1 MPSEWS
7 AIPYCL
13 LGASL
18 RVAAFAGMV
27 ALILAAA
34 RVRSNSVRHAA
45 WTMVLLAMLLM
56 PILPYVLPS
65 IRIAFPVP
73 VTAIQQK
80 IGIPEAASSAGAS
93 LSTGIAQ
100 ESIRG
105 ISNVQF
111 PAPGHERKPAWPFA
125 LMAFYL
131 MGVFILLAR
140 ALWGLRGMSRIMRD
154 SKPAAREH
162 PIPRDLRRTPV
173 PLYESEAIAAPLTAG
188 ILSPR
193 IVLPVAWGKWPAHK
207 LRAVLA
213 HELSHVRR
221 HDTLIA
227 PLAHLNR
234 CLFWFHPLAWWLER
248 KLATVAELASDDEA
262 VLSVG
267 DTKLYVHVLLDM
279 AQAVRRRGGLL
290 AWQGVGVHGNGF
302 LGQRIDRLLRGD
314 QVRDI
319 SPTRKAVVA
328 AGCAIAIFLVVA
340 CRQESPTAGSEENPK
355 VAVQQTKQK
364 SSLWAKRLR
373 ILTNPVNAP
382 LEFGD
387 GTGVQG
393 LDVDV
398 GNEIAKGLGIGIKW
412 VKAPSPGYRQNRLKR
427 VIDALFQQ
435 SPTDALNDYEHLFE
449 LLKKGEAEI
458 LLSAI
463 AVDPDKSADFEFSKP
478 YYETGDVI
486 AHQRNRVDI
495 TDLSS
500 LSGKKVGVAAGR
512 PGDGF
517 MAAQKTASGVAIAKY
532 STMDDALGALNR
544 GEIDAVV
551 GDEPLIT
558 YSSVKSFH
566 NTTTI
571 PILINKY
578 QYAAVVKK
586 GRAEL
591 LAKINAT
598 MDRLESTGVLDRMD
612 QTLLGD
618 VRKDRDLDMAA
629 LKGRIP

>member
-56 PILPYVLPS
+56 PILPYVLPF

-80 IGIPEAASSAGAS
+80 IGIPEAASSAAAS

-193 IVLPVAWGKWPAHK
+193 IVLPGAWKKWPAHK

-234 CLFWFHPLAWWLER
+234 CLF
-248 KLATVAELASDDEA
+248 
-262 VLSVG
+262 
-267 DTKLYVHVLLDM
+267 
-279 AQAVRRRGGLL
+279 
-290 AWQGVGVHGNGF
+290 
-302 LGQRIDRLLRGD
+302 
-314 QVRDI
+314 
-319 SPTRKAVVA
+319 
-328 AGCAIAIFLVVA
+328 
-340 CRQESPTAGSEENPK
+340 
-355 VAVQQTKQK
+355 
-364 SSLWAKRLR
+364 
-373 ILTNPVNAP
+373 
-382 LEFGD
+382 
-387 GTGVQG
+387 
-393 LDVDV
+393 
-398 GNEIAKGLGIGIKW
+398 
-412 VKAPSPGYRQNRLKR
+412 
-427 VIDALFQQ
+427 
-435 SPTDALNDYEHLFE
+435 
-449 LLKKGEAEI
+449 
-458 LLSAI
+458 
-463 AVDPDKSADFEFSKP
+463 
-478 YYETGDVI
+478 
-486 AHQRNRVDI
+486 
-495 TDLSS
+495 
-500 LSGKKVGVAAGR
+500 
-512 PGDGF
+512 
-517 MAAQKTASGVAIAKY
+517 
-532 STMDDALGALNR
+532 
-544 GEIDAVV
+544 
-551 GDEPLIT
+551 
-558 YSSVKSFH
+558 
-566 NTTTI
+566 
-571 PILINKY
+571 
-578 QYAAVVKK
+578 
-586 GRAEL
+586 
-591 LAKINAT
+591 
-598 MDRLESTGVLDRMD
+598 
-612 QTLLGD
+612 
-618 VRKDRDLDMAA
+618 
-629 LKGRIP
+629 